1 MRHERNQPREY
12 SFTLAAKRFS
22 VRRDMTDD
30 PMVAASQTTAAHGA
44 SPDGLPPLRE
54 VIASHGLDAKK
65 SLGQN
70 FILDLNLTRRIA
82 RACGDLTG
90 KTVVEVGPGPGGLTR
105 GLLIEGAAR
114 VVTVERD
121 QRCLPALEEISARY
135 PGQLRVHE
143 GDALEADWQTLT
155 SDREGKAII
164 AANLPYGVA
173 SLLLAGWLESEP
185 WPPWYSAMV
194 LMFQKEVAERI
205 VAAPG
210 SKAYGR
216 LSVLAQW
223 RTVPKIV
230 LNLKP
235 EAFTPPPKVSSAV
248 VHFTPREDPL
258 PAGSAKMLGRV
269 TAAAFGQRRKM
280 LRQSLKSLTP
290 MPELLLRE
298 AGIDP
303 QLRAEQLTIAN
314 FARLAEL
321 MSVRPPG

>member
-1 MRHERNQPREY
+1 
-12 SFTLAAKRFS
+12 
-22 VRRDMTDD
+22 MTDD
-30 PMVAASQTTAAHGA
+30 EPMVAASQSALPHGA

-90 KTVVEVGPGPGGLTR
+90 RTVVEVGPGPGGLTR

-114 VVTVERD
+114 VVAVERD
-121 QRCLPALEEISARY
+121 HRCLPALAQIEARY

-143 GDALEADWQTLT
+143 GDALEADWQALT
-155 SDREGKAII
+155 ADRMGKAII

-173 SLLLAGWLESEP
+173 SLLLAGWLEAEP
-185 WPPWYSAMV
+185 WPPWYDGMV

-205 VAAPG
+205 VADPG

-230 LNLKP
+230 INLP
-235 EAFTPPPKVSSAV
+235 PQAFTPPPKVSSAV
-248 VHFTPREDPL
+248 VHFVPRAEPL

-280 LRQSLKSLTP
+280 LRQSLKMLTP

-303 QLRAEQLTIAN
+303 QQRAEQLTVAE
-314 FARLAEL
+314 FAQLAAL
-321 MSVRPPG
+321 MADR